1 MSTLFVTAATNSA
14 SRLRQSWGRC
24 EGAGMGSETAVDDKR
39 DRPATVG
46 PLMLGAPR
54 NEDFGVADQAG
65 QRSAHECAGMAG

>member
-1 MSTLFVTAATNSA
+1 
-14 SRLRQSWGRC
+14 
-24 EGAGMGSETAVDDKR
+24 MGSETAVDDKR